1 MGERFAPTFLIQ
13 IEGEQL
19 SSDITQRITH
29 FVYED
34 CEDQN
39 DLLELTLEG
48 SLELVD
54 DPLLQE
60 GNIIKA
66 RWGYV
71 DEGSLTPWSDIKE
84 CVLKEPE
91 YTFGDVVQVK
101 LKAYDAGSRMKGRG
115 SQKVWKNKTY
125 SQITKEIAGKY
136 KLSAVVDETKT
147 LVVSE
152 PQGNKS
158 DFTFMRHL
166 AERIGYQFYI
176 QGNELH
182 FHKRSLDKKP
192 LLTLTYMGREGLL
205 LSFRPKVK
213 AQGSKAEGTQTKA
226 IGFDPLSKKAVVYEA
241 HDGNTDQTVLGK
253 KTLLVDGATGEE
265 KYESQETG
273 KVIPTPYQ
281 TTQEN
286 QELAEGVK
294 QEAQLD
300 QLEAEAVVI
309 GIPTITAKEIIEIA
323 GVGSKFSGNYYIKQV
338 RHDIGAS
345 GYLMTLDLQ
354 RNAMGKAADKAADA
368 EGKQNTQHGEA
379 DAQPKMIEVDAETG
393 TEQ

>member
-1 MGERFAPTFLIQ
+1 MPERFAPTFLIQ

-19 SSDITQRITH
+19 SSDITQHISR

-34 CEDQN
+34 CEDQD
-39 DLLELTLEG
+39 DLMELTLEG

-60 GNIIKA
+60 GNVIKA

-71 DEGSLTPWSDIKE
+71 DEWSDIKE

-101 LKAYDAGSRMKGRG
+101 LKAYDAGSKMKGKG
-115 SQKVWKNKTY
+115 SQKIWKNKTY
-125 SQITKEIAGKY
+125 SQIAREIASKY
-136 KLSAVVDETKT
+136 KLKAVVDETKT

-158 DFTFMRHL
+158 DFAFLRCL
-166 AERIGYQFYI
+166 AERIGYRFYI

-192 LLTLTYMGREGLL
+192 LLTLTYLGRDGLL

-213 AQGSKAEGTQTKA
+213 AQVSKAEGTQTKA
-226 IGFDPLSKKAVVYEA
+226 VGFDPMSKKAVVHEA
-241 HDGNTDQTVLGK
+241 YDGNVNQTVLGK

-265 KYESQETG
+265 KYEAQETG

-281 TTQEN
+281 ITQEN
-286 QELAEGVK
+286 QELAEGIK

-309 GIPTITAKEIIEIA
+309 GMPTIAAKEIIEIT
-323 GVGSKFSGNYYIKQV
+323 GVGNKFSGNYYIKQV
-338 RHDIGAS
+338 RHDIGGS
-345 GYLMTLDLQ
+345 GYLMTLDLK
-354 RNAMGKAADKAADA
+354 RNALGKAAEKAVAA
-368 EGKQNTQHGEA
+368 KGKENTQHGEA
-379 DAQPKMIEVDAETG
+379 DTQPKMIEINPETG
-393 TEQ
+393 DEG